1 MAGQEAGRLRVAVLG
16 AGRMGAGIAA
26 EYAAAGHAVTV
37 TTSTLTAAEQAVE
50 RVHGQLQ
57 LLGSAAE
64 VGWARSSAEAAIGA
78 DVVVE
83 SLPELVEVKAAEL
96 AAAQAIAPEAILATN
111 TSSLSLAAIG
121 GSLSDRGRLLG
132 AHYLNPPLAF
142 PVVELVSGPATDP
155 AAVERMATILRS
167 LGKRPVVARDVPGFV
182 LNRLQM
188 ALLREALELVDRGV
202 VSAPDLD
209 LLMRDG
215 LGRRWS
221 AIGPFATVAIGGP
234 AVFRRVAE
242 ELYPVL
248 SRRED
253 PPASLDRLG
262 LDERAVAE
270 LRAARDRALGRPP
283 NGDLPAAPG
292 PGHGHPDAE
301 GS

>member
-1 MAGQEAGRLRVAVLG
+1 MAGLEARPLRVAVLG

-26 EYAAAGHAVTV
+26 EYAAAGHTVTV
-37 TTSTLTAAEQAVE
+37 TTSTATGAEQAVE
-50 RVHGQLQ
+50 RVRGQLE

-64 VGWARSSAEAAIGA
+64 VGWAGSTAEVAAGA

-83 SLPELVEVKAAEL
+83 SLPELVSLKAAEL
-96 AAAQAIAPEAILATN
+96 AAAQAVAPEAILATN

-121 GSLSDRGRLLG
+121 RSLSNRGRLLG
-132 AHYLNPPLAF
+132 CHYINPPTAF

-155 AAVERMATILRS
+155 AVVERMTSILRS
-167 LGKRPVVARDVPGFV
+167 LGKRPVVIRDVPGFV
-182 LNRLQM
+182 LNRLQL
-188 ALLREALELVDRGV
+188 ALLREAVELVDQGV
-202 VSAPDLD
+202 VSAADLD

-221 AIGPFATVAIGGP
+221 VIGPFATVAIGGP

-253 PPASLDRLG
+253 PPETLDRLG
-262 LDERAVAE
+262 LDEPAVAE
-270 LRAARDRALGRPP
+270 LRAARDRALGQAPR
-283 NGDLPAAPG
+283 GDR
-292 PGHGHPDAE
+292 DRT
-301 GS
+301 S

>member
-1 MAGQEAGRLRVAVLG
+1 MAGLGPRPLRVAVLG

-37 TTSTLTAAEQAVE
+37 TTSAATGAEQALD
-50 RVHGQLQ
+50 RVRGQLE
-57 LLGSAAE
+57 LLGSAAQ
-64 VGWARSSAEAAIGA
+64 VGWARSSAEASTGA

-83 SLPELVEVKAAEL
+83 SLPELVDLKAAEL
-96 AAAQAIAPEAILATN
+96 AAAQAVAPEAILATN

-121 GSLSDRGRLLG
+121 GSLSNRGRLLG

-155 AAVERMATILRS
+155 AAVERMAGILRS
-167 LGKRPVVARDVPGFV
+167 LGKRPVVIRDVPGFV

-188 ALLREALELVDRGV
+188 ALLREAVDLVDQSV
-202 VSAPDLD
+202 VSATDLD

-253 PPASLDRLG
+253 PPESLDRLG
-262 LDERAVAE
+262 LDEPAVAD
-270 LRAARDRALGRPP
+270 LRAARDRALGKGPRADRPDVP
-283 NGDLPAAPG
+283 GPG
-292 PGHGHPDAE
+292 PGHTGAE